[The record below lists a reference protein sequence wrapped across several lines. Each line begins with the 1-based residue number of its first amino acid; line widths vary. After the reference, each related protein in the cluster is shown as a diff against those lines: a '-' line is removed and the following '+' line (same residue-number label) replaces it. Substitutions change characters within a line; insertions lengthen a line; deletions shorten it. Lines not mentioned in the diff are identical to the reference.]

1 MTKKRIYVCLSVL
14 LFMAFLICLLTLRF
28 YGSISVKGGQAAI
41 APDSVFFSQKN
52 PLWAGDTLGN
62 SSFTMESSGC
72 LTACLAAALRMQD
85 IAVPGPAPIDPGSLN
100 ALLSREQVY
109 DKEGNI
115 RWETLQSALQVSI
128 ERVNGVSAMKGTD
141 LAALISEGIY
151 PIVRVRMNGLGS
163 FHYVLLI
170 QCLDGRFW
178 CMDPLSPDE
187 KPVPLSDFGNR
198 IYAIRYLNN
207 RSDKSERLPFRT
219 SSALNPQ
226 LSDPPAFS
234 SPSGYP
240 FSALLRR
247 FPAQW

>member
-170 QCLDGRFW
+170 QCLDGPFW

-207 RSDKSERLPFRT
+207 RSDKSERLPFCT